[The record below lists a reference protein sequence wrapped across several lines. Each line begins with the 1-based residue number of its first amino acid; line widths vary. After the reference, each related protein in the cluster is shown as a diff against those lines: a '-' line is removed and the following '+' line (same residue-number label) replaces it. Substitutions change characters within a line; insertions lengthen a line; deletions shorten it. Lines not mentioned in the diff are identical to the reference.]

1 MKVVWLG
8 LLFYSGVLVFIA
20 FRVLQPKEVRD
31 VKEELILQLV
41 AIAALIASHVLPK
54 ILTKK
59 INKNINKKT
68 SGEFETIKAAFVP
81 FVISLTISE
90 CVVVLGFVLVIMSG
104 QPAKILP
111 FAMAGI
117 LNILF
122 LYPRKEKILGASAEI
137 T

>member
-59 INKNINKKT
+59 INKKT
-68 SGEFETIKAAFVP
+68 SSEFETIKAAFVP
-81 FVISLTISE
+81 FVVSLTTSE